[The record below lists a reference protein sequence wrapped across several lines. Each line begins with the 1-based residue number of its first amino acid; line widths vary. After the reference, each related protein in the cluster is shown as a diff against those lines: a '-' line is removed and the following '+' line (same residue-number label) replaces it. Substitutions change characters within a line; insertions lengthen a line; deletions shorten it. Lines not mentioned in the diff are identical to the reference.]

1 MKELPKIPG
10 TKVLCPE
17 ECRYRNK
24 LAPFC
29 GYCLPVVMK
38 KLGIEDKG
46 KDSYDGK
53 EQNEGNVIVN
63 KEGNGN

>member
-1 MKELPKIPG
+1 MMKELPKIPG

-24 LAPFC
+24 VVPFC

-38 KLGIEDKG
+38 KLGMEQ
-46 KDSYDGK
+46 GK
-53 EQNEGNVIVN
+53 ENNYGGEENNRDRARQD
-63 KEGNGN
+63 